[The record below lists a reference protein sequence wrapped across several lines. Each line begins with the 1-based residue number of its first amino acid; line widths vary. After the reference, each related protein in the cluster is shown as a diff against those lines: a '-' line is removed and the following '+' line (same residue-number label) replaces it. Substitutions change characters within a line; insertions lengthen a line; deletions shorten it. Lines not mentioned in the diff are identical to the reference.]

1 MAVSPPCPRKT
12 IGGQFTFEFSDAR
25 THLVQKLT
33 MACWAAV
40 DPLPTGFQE
49 GLEIFD
55 HNAVDPLLI
64 TTSPEQ
70 E

>member
-1 MAVSPPCPRKT
+1 
-12 IGGQFTFEFSDAR
+12 
-25 THLVQKLT
+25 VQKLT